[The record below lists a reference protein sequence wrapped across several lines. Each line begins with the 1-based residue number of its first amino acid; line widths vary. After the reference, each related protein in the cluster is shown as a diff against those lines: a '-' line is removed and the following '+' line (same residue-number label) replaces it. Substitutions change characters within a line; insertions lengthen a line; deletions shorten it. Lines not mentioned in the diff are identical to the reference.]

1 MPKFS
6 NRRKVDF
13 TPSQMF
19 DLVADVERY
28 PEFVPMCETLTV
40 RSRQEQVQGELLV
53 ATMGVGYKAI
63 RESFTT
69 QVKLMPEKQQ
79 IIVAYLD
86 GPFRRLENRW
96 RFLPAHAGQ
105 PGCVVDFYLDYEF
118 RSRML
123 AVLMGAVFD
132 KAFRKFSAA
141 FEDRAKQVYGLARV
155 PVGAVPTLG

>member
-13 TPSQMF
+13 TPNQMF

-40 RSRQEQVQGELLV
+40 RSRQELVQGELLV

-69 QVKLMPEKQQ
+69 QVKLMPEQQQ

-141 FEDRAKQVYGLARV
+141 FEDRAKQVYGLARA
-155 PVGAVPTLG
+155 PAEAVPSLG